1 MSFDCDDG
9 DCSQDA
15 LGEWDPY
22 IPDQNDPPSPE
33 YDPHAP
39 GRPPSWSDRH
49 PNLSFIIA
57 WAFVLSVGG
66 LIYFVVTR
74 S

>member
-1 MSFDCDDG
+1 MSYDCDDG
-9 DCSQDA
+9 DCSPDA
-15 LGEWDPY
+15 LGEWDLSGP
-22 IPDQNDPPSPE
+22 NDPPPRE

-39 GRPPSWSDRH
+39 STRPPSWSDRH

-57 WAFVLSVGG
+57 WAFVLSIGG
-66 LIYFVVTR
+66 LIYFAITR